1 MFFLTLSQWF
11 LEKIYL
17 DSSASVVIETLS
29 MNYKDNDV
37 LEYFRTSVSGKG
49 FQRCIQNLAKNITGA
64 FSKIV
69 NGFQQLT
76 ISAESSILDV

>member
-49 FQRCIQNLAKNITGA
+49 SKVYSESCQKYYRSFFKN
-64 FSKIV
+64 S
-69 NGFQQLT
+69 
-76 ISAESSILDV
+76 